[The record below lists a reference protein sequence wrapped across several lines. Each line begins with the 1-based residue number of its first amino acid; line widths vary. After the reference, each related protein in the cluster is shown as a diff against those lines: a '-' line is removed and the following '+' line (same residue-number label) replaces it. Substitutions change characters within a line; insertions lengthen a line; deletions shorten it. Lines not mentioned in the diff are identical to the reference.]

1 MQRGADPHEA
11 TIQIFGAVDAYCPGN
26 THLLNVMAPPTTR
39 LV

>member
-1 MQRGADPHEA
+1 MQRRADPHEA

-26 THLLNVMAPPTTR
+26 THLVMAPPTTR